1 MDAKQIEKII
11 YELENKLLQPEIRNS
26 PVEVAKILSQELLEY
41 CSSGD
46 IYIYKA
52 NDCFPCG
59 SIDYKIYDFA
69 VKMLKDDLAL
79 ATFKLI
85 KHSQPD
91 ENKKYSLLS
100 SIWQLVDGNWKMIFH
115 QGTLTRKFD

>member
-26 PVEVAKILSQELLEY
+26 PVEVAKILSQDLVEY

-59 SIDYKIYDFA
+59 NIDLRIYDFA
-69 VKMLKDDLAL
+69 IKMLTDDFVL

-91 ENKKYSLLS
+91 ENKKYSLRS
-100 SIWQLVDGNWKMIFH
+100 SIWQLIDGQWKMIFH